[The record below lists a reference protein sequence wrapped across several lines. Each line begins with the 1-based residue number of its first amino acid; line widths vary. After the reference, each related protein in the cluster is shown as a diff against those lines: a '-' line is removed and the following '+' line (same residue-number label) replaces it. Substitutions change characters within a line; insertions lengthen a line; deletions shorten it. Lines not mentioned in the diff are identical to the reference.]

1 MRKILFFLLSTFVCT
16 SLYAVSIDNS
26 SDIIY
31 AEDGLSAELEI
42 GSKYFDGDEHFFTFV
57 LPSNATIKVTQINS
71 TYIRDIN
78 DEQVHIYADRY
89 GDLVNEDEARHIGV
103 FVDTIVNVSTFTV
116 VIDNFLSNNLQLNS
130 Q

>member
-42 GSKYFDGDEHFFTFV
+42 GSKYFDGDEHICKVVHALFV
-57 LPSNATIKVTQINS
+57 PCAVSISIKGCRRSLHSESGNIESGFNGVCNGMGGGG
-71 TYIRDIN
+71 N
-78 DEQVHIYADRY
+78 FAKGIY
-89 GDLVNEDEARHIGV
+89 H
-103 FVDTIVNVSTFTV
+103 
-116 VIDNFLSNNLQLNS
+116 
-130 Q
+130 